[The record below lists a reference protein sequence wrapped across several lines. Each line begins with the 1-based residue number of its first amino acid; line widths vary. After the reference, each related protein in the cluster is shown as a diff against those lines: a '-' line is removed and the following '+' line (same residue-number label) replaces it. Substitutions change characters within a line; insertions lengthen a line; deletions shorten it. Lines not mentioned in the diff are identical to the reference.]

1 MKNTVGC
8 IFCLDKKDSC
18 AGKNKRGC
26 FSGNQILGGEDEYK
40 EQDNSDVYSMVVFCF
55 AMAMFAVTAVTP
67 ARAAEAE
74 PLQVTEVQLL

>member
-26 FSGNQILGGEDEYK
+26 FSGNQILGGKDEYK
-40 EQDNSDVYSMVVFCF
+40 EQDNSDVY
-55 AMAMFAVTAVTP
+55 
-67 ARAAEAE
+67 
-74 PLQVTEVQLL
+74 